1 MATRFSPRMT
11 DRKAHYLGHRERLRE
26 RFDKDNGQSLADY
39 ELLEMLLFQC
49 FPRGDVKPIAKDML
63 AEFGNLTAV
72 LNAKATQLQKVK
84 GIGPSAARAIC
95 LTKAILVRSMQA
107 ELAQKHVISSWRE
120 VVQYCEACMSYDME
134 EQLRLIFLDQKN
146 QIIGDEVQTRG
157 TIDQTAI
164 YPREV
169 VKRALEVGAKSIIMV
184 HNHPSGDPSPSRED
198 IQLTLKV
205 NEAAQMLDINLHDHL
220 IIGKG
225 SHASLKSMGIF

>member
-1 MATRFSPRMT
+1 MDSRFLQKMT
-11 DRKAHYLGHRERLRE
+11 ETKAHYLGHRERLRDK
-26 RFDKDNGQSLADY
+26 FDKDSGQSLADY

-49 FPRGDVKPIAKDML
+49 FARGDVKPIAKALL
-63 AEFGNLTAV
+63 AEFGDLTAV
-72 LNAKATQLQKVK
+72 LSAKPVQLQKVK
-84 GIGPSAARAIC
+84 GVGPAAARAIC
-95 LTKAILVRSMQA
+95 LTKALMLRSMQDNIK
-107 ELAQKHVISSWRE
+107 QKHIVSSWRE
-120 VVQYCEACMSYDME
+120 VIKYCEACMSYDME
-134 EQLRLIFLDQKN
+134 EQFRLLFLDQKN

-169 VKRALEVGAKSIIMV
+169 VKRALEIGAKSIIMV

-205 NEAAQMLDINLHDHL
+205 NEAAQLLDINLHDHL

-225 SHASLKSMGIF
+225 SHASMKSMGLF